1 MRPRFLNQK
10 LGKRNTRRTQL
21 RKGKALISQAA
32 GGSKRTFSYRDATGS
47 KPPGKSG

>member
-10 LGKRNTRRTQL
+10 LGKCNTRSAQL
-21 RKGKALISQAA
+21 QKGKALISQAA
-32 GGSKRTFSYRDATGS
+32 GGSKRAFSHRDATSS